1 MKQRATIIALC
12 LAAVAAGCGK
22 SDSGGTTAPPVTE
35 LTAAEYL
42 AQGWTSFNAGGFSA
56 AQTSFGNAIAKDSTL
71 ADAYNG
77 RGWCQGIL
85 GSPASALASF
95 ATGATRTGTAVVLNE
110 ITAGMAFAYSAMDS
124 ASKAVTSGSSVLLA
138 DNDWQ
143 FSHTY
148 RASQDNV
155 LNYLEVCL
163 LLAQNHFKLGQFTQ
177 AEDFVQLLHPGF
189 EVDEATPSGQAALQ
203 AEIER
208 LATLF

>member
-1 MKQRATIIALC
+1 MKKHATIIALC
-12 LAAVAAGCGK
+12 LAAAVAGCGK
-22 SDSGGTTAPPVTE
+22 SDSGGTTAPVTE

-42 AQGWTSFNAGGFSA
+42 AQGWTSFNAGSFSA
-56 AQTSFGNAIAKDSTL
+56 AQTNFGSAIAKDSTL

-85 GSPASALASF
+85 GSPAAALASF
-95 ATGATRTGTAVVLNE
+95 RTGATRTGTAVVLNE
-110 ITAGMAFAYSAMDS
+110 ITAGMAFTYAAMDS
-124 ASKAVTSGSSVLLA
+124 ATKAITNGATVLLA

-148 RASQDNV
+148 RVSQDNV

-177 AEDFVQLLHPGF
+177 AENYVLLLGGYS
-189 EVDEATPSGQAALQ
+189 VDETTPEGQAQLQ
-203 AEIER
+203 AQIEQ
-208 LATLF
+208 LATMF

>member
-1 MKQRATIIALC
+1 MKKQATIIALC
-12 LAAVAAGCGK
+12 LTAIVSGCGK
-22 SDSGGTTAPPVTE
+22 SGSNGTTAPVTE
-35 LTAAEYL
+35 LTAAEHL
-42 AQGWTSFNAGGFSA
+42 AQGWTSFNAGSFSA

-85 GSPASALASF
+85 GSPASALSSF

-110 ITAGMAFAYSAMDS
+110 ITAGMAFSYAAMDS
-124 ASKAVTSGSSVLLA
+124 AAKAVTSASSVLLA

-155 LNYLEVCL
+155 LNYLELCL

-189 EVDEATPSGQAALQ
+189 DVDETTPAGQAQLQ
-203 AEIER
+203 AEIE
-208 LATLF
+208 LQATLF